1 MFITTH
7 CFRDHHWFKGGLNN
21 HLEHIFPCQFTHTAI
36 SHEKAFLKV
45 IESMTYITPLSC
57 FAREMFLGYQEGTP
71 EF

>member
-36 SHEKAFLKV
+36 SHEKAFIKV
-45 IESMTYITPLSC
+45 IESMTYMLCYKLLYQRDVPGLSG
-57 FAREMFLGYQEGTP
+57 RYS
-71 EF
+71 